1 MPIIKIYRKDF
12 EETLDQAAYYKHD
25 DMDNFFFFVSTDA
38 LRIADDDII
47 HTVIDFLSYLKL
59 KGMHTI

>member
-1 MPIIKIYRKDF
+1 M
-12 EETLDQAAYYKHD
+12 E
-25 DMDNFFFFVSTDA
+25 MFFFVSTDA